1 MAGIEGYKRRGN
13 QREGVQQRQ
22 GEIDVKWWVTG
33 EEGSV
38 SQACGQGDWEREL
51 REI

>member
-1 MAGIEGYKRRGN
+1 MAGIEGY
-13 QREGVQQRQ
+13 QREEVQQRE
-22 GEIDVKWWVTG
+22 GEIDVKWWVTT

-38 SQACGQGDWEREL
+38 SQACGQGDREREL